1 MKLYFERRIR
11 KWKKTMVKMKR
22 SRILGF
28 IILAV
33 MLLGL
38 VLTVN
43 ASTMEEGEEGKLI
56 NSIEI
61 TTKKATSRSGEK
73 EVTILY
79 NGRFVEFTNS
89 DAIIVDGTVMV
100 PVDFMKHV
108 MDEDVWITFDG
119 NTNALLVNKFERD

>member
-1 MKLYFERRIR
+1 ME
-11 KWKKTMVKMKR
+11 KTMVKMKR

-79 NGRFVEFTNS
+79 NGRLVEFTNS

-100 PVDFMKHV
+100 PVNFMKHV